1 MRYCYTAVSIATSM
15 GQSVG
20 EECEVKSKDTK
31 HSRHCRRYSTQTS
44 SMGSHYTIKCTLVG
58 TITSTYTDNLKFTF
72 NIK

>member
-1 MRYCYTAVSIATSM
+1 MRYCYTAVSIVTSM

-20 EECEVKSKDTK
+20 EECEVKPKDTK
-31 HSRHCRRYSTQTS
+31 HSRHCRCSTQTS
-44 SMGSHYTIKCTLVG
+44 STGSHHTIKCPLVG